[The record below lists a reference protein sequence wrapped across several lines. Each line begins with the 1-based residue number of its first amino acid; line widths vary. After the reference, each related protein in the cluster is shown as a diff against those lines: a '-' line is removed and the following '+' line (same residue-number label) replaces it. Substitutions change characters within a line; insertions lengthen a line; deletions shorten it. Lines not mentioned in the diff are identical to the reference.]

1 MWGEYM
7 EQFISII
14 IFSLPGLL
22 AYFWL
27 QLFGL
32 NPTVKHTPT
41 EMVGLSALLWVPITG
56 LTIISYNV
64 VVYIFNIP
72 VMNITSVEDIR
83 ILSNQLLFLLFFVI
97 LSTIFSFLIAYVWGR
112 NLYKWVLNLVNKVR
126 IKRKTSVLSEDTS
139 VWDSFFFSL
148 EQEEEQPMIVE
159 MYKMDKPTEKVYGA
173 VIRMSRPFETER
185 SLVLDQS
192 QEWERAHKDYQYP
205 VKRSYVDVKSG
216 MVVNELDYSN
226 PKIPI
231 NHGAV
236 EPQV

>member
-1 MWGEYM
+1 M

-41 EMVGLSALLWVPITG
+41 EMIGLVALLWVPITG
-56 LTIISYNV
+56 LTLVTYNLIIFIFLSSK
-64 VVYIFNIP
+64 VYI
-72 VMNITSVEDIR
+72 TSLNEISA
-83 ILSNQLLFLLFFVI
+83 LSMKLSFLLFYVVFSV
-97 LSTIFSFLIAYVWGR
+97 FYSFLVSYAWGR
-112 NLYKWVLNLVNKVR
+112 YFNTVVINLVNKVR
-126 IKRKTSVLSEDTS
+126 VQRKVSVLSEETS

-148 EQEEEQPMIVE
+148 DQSEEQPLIVE
-159 MYKMDKPTEKVYGA
+159 MYKIDKPEEKTYGA

-192 QEWERAHKDYQYP
+192 EQWKKAHKYYQYP

-216 MVVNELDYSN
+216 MIVNELDHLN
-226 PKIPI
+226 PRIPV
-231 NHGAV
+231 NHEV
-236 EPQV
+236 

>member
-1 MWGEYM
+1 M

-41 EMVGLSALLWVPITG
+41 EMIGLSALLWVPITG

-64 VVYIFNIP
+64 FVYIFNIP

-83 ILSNQLLFLLFFVI
+83 ILSNQLLFLMFFVF

-112 NLYKWVLNLVNKVR
+112 SLYKLVLNLVNKVR
-126 IKRKTSVLSEDTS
+126 VQRKTSMLSEDTS
-139 VWDSFFFSL
+139 VWDSFFFTL

-159 MYKMDKPTEKVYGA
+159 MYKIDKKEEKIYGA

-192 QEWERAHKDYQYP
+192 KQWEESHKYYQYP

-216 MVVNELDYSN
+216 MVVNELDYLN
-226 PKIPI
+226 PTKNT
-231 NHGAV
+231 NHEV
-236 EPQV
+236 EEPQV

>member
-1 MWGEYM
+1 M

-41 EMVGLSALLWVPITG
+41 EMVGLVALLWVPITG
-56 LTIISYNV
+56 LTLATYNLIV
-64 VVYIFNIP
+64 FLFLSSEIY
-72 VMNITSVEDIR
+72 ITSLNEISA
-83 ILSNQLLFLLFFVI
+83 LSMKLSFLLFYVVFSVFYSFVV
-97 LSTIFSFLIAYVWGR
+97 SYAWGR
-112 NLYKWVLNLVNKVR
+112 YFNTVVLKLVNKVR
-126 IKRKTSVLSEDTS
+126 VQRKVSVLSEETS

-148 EQEEEQPMIVE
+148 DQSEEQPLIVE
-159 MYKMDKPTEKVYGA
+159 MYKIDKPEEKTYGA

-192 QEWERAHKDYQYP
+192 EQWKKAHEYYQYP

-216 MVVNELDYSN
+216 MIVNELDHEN
-226 PKIPI
+226 PRIPI
-231 NHGAV
+231 NPGG
-236 EPQV
+236 

>member
-1 MWGEYM
+1 M

-41 EMVGLSALLWVPITG
+41 EMIGLVALLWVPITG
-56 LTIISYNV
+56 LTLITYNLIV
-64 VVYIFNIP
+64 FMFLSSENY
-72 VMNITSVEDIR
+72 ITSLNEISA
-83 ILSNQLLFLLFFVI
+83 LSMKLSFLLFYVVFSVSYSFVV
-97 LSTIFSFLIAYVWGR
+97 SYAWGR
-112 NLYKWVLNLVNKVR
+112 YVNTVVLKLVNKVR
-126 IKRKTSVLSEDTS
+126 VQRKVSVLSEETS
-139 VWDSFFFSL
+139 VWDSFFYSL
-148 EQEEEQPMIVE
+148 DQSEEQPLIVE
-159 MYKMDKPTEKVYGA
+159 MYKIDKPEEKTYGA

-192 QEWERAHKDYQYP
+192 EQWKKAHEYYRYP

-216 MVVNELDYSN
+216 MIVNELDHLN
-226 PKIPI
+226 PRIPI
-231 NHGAV
+231 NPEG
-236 EPQV
+236 

>member
-32 NPTVKHTPT
+32 NPTIKHTPT

-56 LTIISYNV
+56 LTIISYNA

-97 LSTIFSFLIAYVWGR
+97 LSAIFSFLIAYVWGKS
-112 NLYKWVLNLVNKVR
+112 LYKLVLNLVNKVR
-126 IKRKTSVLSEDTS
+126 VKRKTSILSEDTS

-159 MYKMDKPTEKVYGA
+159 MYKMDKPDERVYGA

-192 QEWERAHKDYQYP
+192 KEWERAHKDYQYP
-205 VKRSYVDVKSG
+205 FKRSYVDVKSG

-226 PKIPI
+226 PKISI
-231 NHGAV
+231 NHEAV

>member
-1 MWGEYM
+1 M

-64 VVYIFNIP
+64 FVYIFNIP

-97 LSTIFSFLIAYVWGR
+97 LSAIFSFLTAYVWGR
-112 NLYKWVLNLVNKVR
+112 NLYKLVLNLVNKVR
-126 IKRKTSVLSEDTS
+126 VRRKTSMLSEDTS
-139 VWDSFFFSL
+139 VWDSFFFTL
-148 EQEEEQPMIVE
+148 EQDEEKPMIVE
-159 MYKMDKPTEKVYGA
+159 MYKIDKKEEKIYGA

-192 QEWERAHKDYQYP
+192 KQWEESHKYYQYP

-216 MVVNELDYSN
+216 MVVNELDYLN
-226 PKIPI
+226 PTKNTNPVVV
-231 NHGAV
+231 V
-236 EPQV
+236 EPQA

>member
-1 MWGEYM
+1 M

-41 EMVGLSALLWVPITG
+41 EMIGLVALLWVPITG
-56 LTIISYNV
+56 LTLVTYNLIV
-64 VVYIFNIP
+64 FIFFSSKIY
-72 VMNITSVEDIR
+72 ITSLNEISA
-83 ILSNQLLFLLFFVI
+83 LSMELSFLLFYVVFSVFYSFVV
-97 LSTIFSFLIAYVWGR
+97 ACAWGR
-112 NLYKWVLNLVNKVR
+112 YFNTVVLKLVNKVR
-126 IKRKTSVLSEDTS
+126 VQRKVSVLSEETS

-148 EQEEEQPMIVE
+148 DKSEEQPLIVE
-159 MYKMDKPTEKVYGA
+159 MYKIDKPEEKTYGA

-192 QEWERAHKDYQYP
+192 EQWKKAHKYYQYP

-216 MVVNELDYSN
+216 MIVNELDHLN
-226 PKIPI
+226 PRIPV
-231 NHGAV
+231 NHEV
-236 EPQV
+236 

>member
-1 MWGEYM
+1 M

-41 EMVGLSALLWVPITG
+41 EMIGLSALLWVPITG

-64 VVYIFNIP
+64 FVYIFNIP

-83 ILSNQLLFLLFFVI
+83 ILSNQLLFLMFFVF

-112 NLYKWVLNLVNKVR
+112 ILYKLVLNLVNKVR
-126 IKRKTSVLSEDTS
+126 VQRKTSMLSEDTS
-139 VWDSFFFSL
+139 VWDSFFFTL

-159 MYKMDKPTEKVYGA
+159 MYKIDKKEEKIYGA

-192 QEWERAHKDYQYP
+192 KQWEESHKYYQYP

-216 MVVNELDYSN
+216 MVVNELDYLN
-226 PKIPI
+226 PTKNT
-231 NHGAV
+231 NHEV
-236 EPQV
+236 EEPQV

>member
-1 MWGEYM
+1 M

-41 EMVGLSALLWVPITG
+41 EMIGLVALLWAPITG
-56 LTIISYNV
+56 LTLVTYNLIV
-64 VVYIFNIP
+64 FVFSLPKIY
-72 VMNITSVEDIR
+72 ITSLNEISA
-83 ILSNQLLFLLFFVI
+83 LSMNLSFLLFYVMFSVFYSFVV
-97 LSTIFSFLIAYVWGR
+97 AYAWGR
-112 NLYKWVLNLVNKVR
+112 YFNTIVLKLVNKVR
-126 IKRKTSVLSEDTS
+126 VQRKVSVLSEETS

-148 EQEEEQPMIVE
+148 DQSEEQPLIVE
-159 MYKMDKPTEKVYGA
+159 MYKIDKPEEKTYGA

-192 QEWERAHKDYQYP
+192 EQWKKAHNYYQYP

-216 MVVNELDYSN
+216 MIVNELDHLN
-226 PKIPI
+226 PKIPV
-231 NHGAV
+231 NHEV
-236 EPQV
+236 

>member
-1 MWGEYM
+1 M

-14 IFSLPGLL
+14 VFSLPGIL

-41 EMVGLSALLWVPITG
+41 EMLGLVALLWVPITG
-56 LTIISYNV
+56 LTIITYNLI
-64 VVYIFNIP
+64 VYRLSLP
-72 VMNITSVEDIR
+72 VMYLTSVQEISD
-83 ILSNQLLFLLFFVI
+83 LSMNLLFLMFYVLLSVFYSFVI
-97 LSTIFSFLIAYVWGR
+97 AYAWGR
-112 NLYKWVLNLVNKVR
+112 YFNKIVLKLVNKVR
-126 IKRKTSVLSEDTS
+126 VQRKVSVLSEETS

-148 EQEEEQPMIVE
+148 DQSEEQPLIVE
-159 MYKMDKPTEKVYGA
+159 MYKIDKPEVKTYGA

-192 QEWERAHKDYQYP
+192 EQWKKAHEYYQYP

-216 MVVNELDYSN
+216 MIVNELDHLN
-226 PKIPI
+226 PRIPV
-231 NHGAV
+231 NHEV
-236 EPQV
+236 

>member
-1 MWGEYM
+1 MRGEYM

-41 EMVGLSALLWVPITG
+41 EMIGLSALLWVPITG

-64 VVYIFNIP
+64 FVYIFNIP

-83 ILSNQLLFLLFFVI
+83 ILSNQLLFLMFFVF

-112 NLYKWVLNLVNKVR
+112 SLYKLVLNLVNKVR
-126 IKRKTSVLSEDTS
+126 VQRKTSMLSEDTS
-139 VWDSFFFSL
+139 VWDSFFFTL

-159 MYKMDKPTEKVYGA
+159 MYKIDKKEEKIYGA

-192 QEWERAHKDYQYP
+192 KQWEESHKYYQYP

-216 MVVNELDYSN
+216 MVVNELDYLN
-226 PKIPI
+226 PTKNT
-231 NHGAV
+231 NHEV
-236 EPQV
+236 EEPQV